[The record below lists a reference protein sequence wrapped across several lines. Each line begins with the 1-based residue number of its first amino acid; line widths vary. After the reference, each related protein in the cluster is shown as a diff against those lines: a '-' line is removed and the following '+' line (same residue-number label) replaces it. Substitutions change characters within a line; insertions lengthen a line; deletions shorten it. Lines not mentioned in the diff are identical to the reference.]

1 MRSFAAAAAFRVALV
16 AAGMLIPTLASANE
30 IERDGY
36 KFDYNRSVTE
46 QGDTILSGT
55 VKTTGEPF
63 RLVVRDRTVSG
74 DVGGRPV
81 RFRIAKP
88 LPGAALV
95 ASR

>member
-16 AAGMLIPTLASANE
+16 AAGILIPTLASANE
-30 IERDGY
+30 LERDGY
-36 KFDYNRSVTE
+36 KFDYTRSVTE
-46 QGDTILSGT
+46 KGETVLAGT
-55 VKTTGEPF
+55 VTSSGEPF

-88 LPGAALV
+88 LAGSAQV

>member
-36 KFDYNRSVTE
+36 KFDYNRSVTDK
-46 QGDTILSGT
+46 GDTVLSGT
-55 VKTTGEPF
+55 VKSTGEPF
-63 RLVVRDRTVSG
+63 RLVVRDRTVTG
-74 DVGGRPV
+74 DVGGRAV

-88 LPGAALV
+88 LPSAELV
-95 ASR
+95 AAR

>member
-88 LPGAALV
+88 LPSAALV

>member
-30 IERDGY
+30 LERDGY
-36 KFDYNRSVTE
+36 KFDYTRSVT
-46 QGDTILSGT
+46 DTGETVLAGT
-55 VKTTGEPF
+55 VTTSGEPF

-88 LPGAALV
+88 LNGSAQVAA
-95 ASR
+95 R